1 LLKKLLKYDVDDEE
15 DGEEEFDVDDEEEFD
30 VDDEEED
37 GVNVV
42 VGPLFGVE
50 ITKFP
55 LESVAV
61 KPNGF
66 VYKLLLLE
74 D

>member
-1 LLKKLLKYDVDDEE
+1 LLLLKKLLKDCDED
-15 DGEEEFDVDDEEEFD
+15 DGEEEEEE
-30 VDDEEED
+30 EEED
-37 GVNVV
+37 EDDGEEEDEEGVNVV

-61 KPNGF
+61 NPNGF